1 MFSPETYK
9 NRRAELK
16 KRVGRGVILLLGNDY
31 AGYNYRDNEYEFRQ
45 DSTFLYYFG
54 LNHDGLNAIID
65 IDNDREILFG
75 DELTIDMIVWTGN
88 LPTLHE
94 QALQAGITDVRPA
107 SDLKPYLDR
116 ARAAAATVHYI
127 PYYRAAHDLRLM
139 EYLDIRPGGAM
150 PSVPLIKAVVDMRN
164 HKSAEEIA
172 EIERA
177 CAVTALMHK
186 TAIASARPG
195 MKEYELKAIVEN
207 VAASHNMRLSFP
219 TIATVHGEILHNHGY
234 GNTLEPGQLFL
245 LDAGAETP
253 MGYAGDN
260 SSTSPVGM
268 RYTPRQKAIYDL
280 QQAASKAAIDM
291 LRPGVAF
298 YDVHLQ
304 ASRVIASGLKD
315 LGIMKG
321 DVEEAVRA
329 GAHAMFFPTGLGH
342 MMGLDVHDMENY
354 GEVWVGYDGKP
365 KSTLFGF
372 KSLRLARPL
381 EEGFVF
387 TIEPG
392 IYFMPELTELW
403 KSQGLHKDFIN
414 YAEAEKWLGFG
425 GVRNEQDYLVTAD
438 GHRLLG
444 PGIPMT
450 TEDVEALKAEGLKQ

>member
-9 NRRAELK
+9 SRRAELK
-16 KRVGRGVILLLGNDY
+16 KKVGKGVILLLGNDLV
-31 AGYNYRDNEYEFRQ
+31 GYNYRDNEYEFRQ

-65 IDNDREILFG
+65 IGNDRDIIFG
-75 DELTIDMIVWTGN
+75 DELTIDDIVWTGN
-88 LPTLHE
+88 IPTLHE
-94 QALQAGITDVRPA
+94 QAAAAGVADVRPTA
-107 SDLKPYLDR
+107 ELKPYLDK
-116 ARAAAATVHYI
+116 ARCMASPIHYI
-127 PYYRAAHDLRLM
+127 PYYRAEHDLKLM
-139 EYLDIRPGGAM
+139 RFLDIVPGNAQ
-150 PSVPLIKAVVDMRN
+150 PSIPLIRAVVDMRN

-177 CAVTALMHK
+177 CEVTALMHK
-186 TAIASARPG
+186 TAMASARPG
-195 MKEYELKAIVEN
+195 MKEFEMKAIVEN
-207 VAASHNMRLSFP
+207 VAAMHNMRVSFP
-219 TIATVHGEILHNHGY
+219 TIATVHGEILHNHSY
-234 GNTLEPGQLFL
+234 NNTLESGQLFL

-260 SSTSPVGM
+260 SSTSPVDM
-268 RYTPRQKAIYDL
+268 KYTPRQKVIYDL
-280 QQAASKAAIDM
+280 QQAASNAAIKM
-291 LRPGVAF
+291 LRPGVPF

-304 ASRVIASGLKD
+304 ASRVIAAGLKD

-321 DVEEAVRA
+321 DVEEAVHA

-342 MMGLDVHDMENY
+342 MMGLDVHDMENL

-365 KSTLFGF
+365 KSTVFGF

-381 EEGFVF
+381 EEGYVF

-392 IYFMPELTELW
+392 IYFMPELTALW
-403 KSQGLHKDFIN
+403 KSEGRHKDFIN
-414 YAEAEKWLGFG
+414 YSEAEKWLGFG

-450 TEDVEALKAEGLKQ
+450 TDAVENLKANGVN

>member
-1 MFSPETYK
+1 MFSAETYK
-9 NRRAELK
+9 QRRAELK
-16 KRVGRGVILLLGNDY
+16 KRLGSGVVLFLGNDLV
-31 AGYNYRDNEYEFRQ
+31 GYNYHDNEYEFRQ

-65 IDNDREILFG
+65 IDNDHDIIFG
-75 DELTIDMIVWTGN
+75 DELTIDDIVWTGN

-94 QALQAGITDVRPA
+94 QAAGVGITDVRPT
-107 SDLKPYLDR
+107 SELKSYLDK
-116 ARAAAATVHYI
+116 ARSAVAPIHYI
-127 PYYRAAHDLRLM
+127 PYYRAEHDVKLM
-139 EYLDIRPGGAM
+139 RFLDILPGGAQ
-150 PSVPLIKAVVDMRN
+150 PSMPLIKAVVDMRN
-164 HKSAEEIA
+164 HKTAEEIA
-172 EIERA
+172 EIEKA

-186 TAIASARPG
+186 TAMAAARPG
-195 MKEYELKAIVEN
+195 LKEQEMKAMVEN
-207 VAASHNMRLSFP
+207 VAACHNMHVSFP
-219 TIATVHGEILHNHGY
+219 TIATVHGEILHNHSY
-234 GNTLEPGQLFL
+234 NNTLESGQLFL

-260 SSTSPVGM
+260 SSTVPVDGK
-268 RYTPRQKAIYDL
+268 YTSRQKAIYDL
-280 QQAASKAAIDM
+280 QQAASRAAIEM
-291 LRPGVAF
+291 LRPGVPF

-304 ASRVIASGLKD
+304 ACRTIASGLKD
-315 LGIMKG
+315 LGLMKG
-321 DVEEAVRA
+321 DVEEAIRA
-329 GAHAMFFPTGLGH
+329 GVHAMFFPTGLGH
-342 MMGLDVHDMENY
+342 MMGLDVHDMENL

-365 KSTLFGF
+365 KSKVFGF

-403 KSQGLHKDFIN
+403 KSEGRHKDFIN
-414 YAEAEKWLGFG
+414 YEEAEKWLGFG

-450 TEDVEALKAEGLKQ
+450 TEDVEALMAK

>member
-9 NRRAELK
+9 SRRAALK
-16 KRVGRGVILLLGNDY
+16 KKVGKGVILFLGNDLV
-31 AGYNYRDNEYEFRQ
+31 GYNYRDNEYEFRQ

-65 IDNDREILFG
+65 IDNDRDIIFG
-75 DELTIDMIVWTGN
+75 DELTIDDIVWTGN
-88 LPTLHE
+88 LPTLHD
-94 QALQAGITDVRPA
+94 QAAMAGVTDVRPTA
-107 SDLKPYLDR
+107 ELKPYLDK
-116 ARAAAATVHYI
+116 ARAAAAPVHYI
-127 PYYRAAHDLRLM
+127 PYYRAEHDLKLLNF
-139 EYLDIRPGGAM
+139 LDIQPRGAQ
-150 PSVPLIKAVVDMRN
+150 PSIPLIKAVVDMRN
-164 HKSAEEIA
+164 HKTAEEIA
-172 EIERA
+172 EIEKA
-177 CAVTALMHK
+177 CAVTAEMHK
-186 TAIASARPG
+186 TAMAAARPG
-195 MKEYELKAIVEN
+195 MKEYEMKAIVEN
-207 VAASHNMRLSFP
+207 VAAMHGMRVSFP
-219 TIATVHGEILHNHGY
+219 TIATVHGEILHNHSY
-234 GNTLEPGQLFL
+234 NNTLEPGQLFL

-260 SSTSPVGM
+260 SSTSPVDGKF
-268 RYTPRQKAIYDL
+268 TPRQKAIYDL
-280 QQAASKAAIDM
+280 QQAASNAAIEM
-291 LRPGVAF
+291 LRPGVPF
-298 YDVHLQ
+298 YDVHMQ
-304 ASRVIASGLKD
+304 AARTIATGLKN

-321 DVEEAVRA
+321 DIEEAIHE

-342 MMGLDVHDMENY
+342 MMGLDVHDMENF

-365 KSTLFGF
+365 KSTLFGL

-403 KSQGLHKDFIN
+403 KSEGRHKDFIN
-414 YAEAEKWLGFG
+414 YDEAEKWLGFG

-450 TEDVEALKAEGLKQ
+450 TEEVEALKSK